1 MPQIHATKHYYRVR
15 IRKPSKRKY
24 VRYRVIQIDGVK
36 AVVGV
41 KRKKGKRGGKT
52 ETQSILVPKR
62 YGLKAARK
70 WRKRFKKK

>member
-41 KRKKGKRGGKT
+41 RKRKGRRGGKT
-52 ETQSILVPKR
+52 EIQSVLVPKK
-62 YGLKAARK
+62 YGPKAAKR
-70 WRKRFKKK
+70 WRKRFKKR